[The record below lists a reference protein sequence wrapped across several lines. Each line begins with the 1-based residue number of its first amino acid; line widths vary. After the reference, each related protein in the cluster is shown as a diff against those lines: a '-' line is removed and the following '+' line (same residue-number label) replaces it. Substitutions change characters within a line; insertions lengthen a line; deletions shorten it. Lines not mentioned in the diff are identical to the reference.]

1 MQSHGCQPWWSSEE
15 RARQRRKKKVAGLIG
30 RFNGHRSSARLRRCR
45 RLRNAS
51 RRSRRPSAVPMGR
64 TKKQGVLLANQA
76 IYQGATLREE
86 NTGVKQVDVS
96 SILRMQHLQ
105 RLATWASKEARVAPL
120 AAFLGERLA
129 SKAEASGIPLDP
141 STLLCERCETIL
153 QPGNSCSVRIEKVT
167 NKRRRRVNKSR
178 FPRQNNV
185 IYTCHFCS
193 HRNLKPGTAK
203 GHVHALL
210 DAHPGHTS
218 SRSNSYGPMS
228 EIKGDSGVATKVLQ
242 HDAAAGSVEPELNS
256 GLNSS
261 GPDTNAAA
269 GSVATKS
276 PVTPLMKLINKSK
289 KKRKKADD
297 STTNNSLATADS
309 GRAIGGSSK
318 RRRKGWSSL
327 KEIVES
333 SESKNDRSI
342 SNLAIPFLLA

>member
-1 MQSHGCQPWWSSEE
+1 
-15 RARQRRKKKVAGLIG
+15 
-30 RFNGHRSSARLRRCR
+30 
-45 RLRNAS
+45 
-51 RRSRRPSAVPMGR
+51 MGR
-64 TKKQGVLLANQA
+64 TKKQGVLRDNQA
-76 IYQGATLREE
+76 IYRGATLREE

-96 SILRMQHLQ
+96 SILRTQHLQ

-153 QPGNSCSVRIEKVT
+153 QPGNSCTVRIEKVT
-167 NKRRRRVNKSR
+167 NKRRRVNKSR

-185 IYTCHFCS
+185 IYACHFCS

-203 GHVHALL
+203 GHVRALL
-210 DAHPGHTS
+210 DAHPG
-218 SRSNSYGPMS
+218 
-228 EIKGDSGVATKVLQ
+228 DSGMTTEVLQ
-242 HDAAAGSVEPELNS
+242 HTAGSQIPQEPELNS
-256 GLNSS
+256 GLNSG

-269 GSVATKS
+269 GSVALKS
-276 PVTPLMKLINKSK
+276 PVTPLMKMINKSN
-289 KKRKKADD
+289 KKRKKANG
-297 STTNNSLATADS
+297 STTNNGLATADS
-309 GRAIGGSSK
+309 GQAIGGSSK

-342 SNLAIPFLLA
+342 NNLSIPFLLA

>member
-1 MQSHGCQPWWSSEE
+1 LSLSFLLC
-15 RARQRRKKKVAGLIG
+15 RR
-30 RFNGHRSSARLRRCR
+30 RR
-45 RLRNAS
+45 RLRDPDS
-51 RRSRRPSAVPMGR
+51 PPLPFRFPTTPTLPLRRRLPSSS
-64 TKKQGVLLANQA
+64 VLLPPPPLLQSNHCWDSHALSLVLPSRDA
-76 IYQGATLREE
+76 EPPCSALAF
-86 NTGVKQVDVS
+86 DSAS
-96 SILRMQHLQ
+96 SPASDLT

-153 QPGNSCSVRIEKVT
+153 QPGNSCTVRIEKVT
-167 NKRRRRVNKSR
+167 NKRRRVNKSR

-185 IYTCHFCS
+185 IYACHFCS

-203 GHVHALL
+203 GCVRALL

-218 SRSNSYGPMS
+218 SKSNSYGPKS
-228 EIKGDSGVATKVLQ
+228 EIKGDSGMAIEVLQ
-242 HDAAAGSVEPELNS
+242 HTAGSQIPQEPELNS

-269 GSVATKS
+269 GSVALKS
-276 PVTPLMKLINKSK
+276 PVTPLMKMINKSN
-289 KKRKKADD
+289 KKRKKANG
-297 STTNNSLATADS
+297 STTNNGLATADS
-309 GRAIGGSSK
+309 GQAIGGSSK

-342 SNLAIPFLLA
+342 NNLSIPFLLA